1 MADAK
6 GAINDYNNAIKH
18 NPEPKKAYYNRGLL
32 KYDQGFHQEAIEFN
46 PSNKEV
52 FNNRGNAKASLDLL
66 EESIKDFDR
75 SIQIDPGFGLPYQ
88 NGGITKALSGD
99 IDGACNDWNKAV
111 ELGVK
116 LPESVASVG
125 CK

>member
-1 MADAK
+1 M
-6 GAINDYNNAIKH
+6 I
-18 NPEPKKAYYNRGLL
+18 
-32 KYDQGFHQEAIEFN
+32 Q
-46 PSNKEV
+46 
-52 FNNRGNAKASLDLL
+52 
-66 EESIKDFDR
+66 ESIKKIISVSFGVLF
-75 SIQIDPGFGLPYQ
+75 SFIGFANAYWGNDPYFGLAHQ
-88 NGGITKALSGD
+88 NRGISKAFSGD